1 MPKVNVRRN
10 VKLSPE
16 QFVHQIENIPLMLDA
31 KVLDFEQSVAE
42 RALNVFKKS
51 FKYQRFYTASG
62 KKWQELSETTIRKRK
77 RKGTWHNRS
86 QNILNEYGTLKGS
99 ISIDYM
105 GGDEKM
111 KDAHKLKR
119 RVFTDPKKFNVA
131 TNPHRG
137 FCYAGVH
144 NNPYGDT
151 YGTRFGARP
160 AIQRQFM
167 GYSTYIDKYSDYVMD
182 KKLFDGLFGNVDS
195 NDVGFIDNVE
205 E

>member
-1 MPKVNVRRN
+1 MSVRKN
-10 VKLSPE
+10 VKLSPK
-16 QFVHQIENIPLMLDA
+16 QFEYQIQKVSLLLDA
-31 KVLDFEQSVAE
+31 KVLDFEQRVAE
-42 RALNVFKKS
+42 HAQNVFLKS
-51 FKYQRFYTASG
+51 FKYQRFYTADG
-62 KKWQELSETTIRKRK
+62 KKWQELSETTIKKRQK
-77 RKGTWHNRS
+77 KGTWHKRS
-86 QNILNEYGTLKGS
+86 QNILNEYGTLKNS

-105 GGDEKM
+105 GNDDKM
-111 KDAHKLKR
+111 RDAHKLKR

-167 GYSTYIDKYSDYVMD
+167 GYSTYIDKYANSVMD
-182 KKLFDGLFGNVDS
+182 DKLFDGLFGNVDS
-195 NDVGFIDNVE
+195 NDIGFDIKTE